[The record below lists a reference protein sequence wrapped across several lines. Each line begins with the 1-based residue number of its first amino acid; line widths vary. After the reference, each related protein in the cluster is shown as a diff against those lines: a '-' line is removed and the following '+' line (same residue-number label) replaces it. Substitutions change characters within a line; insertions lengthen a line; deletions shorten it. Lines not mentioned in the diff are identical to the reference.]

1 MLSVDCPVFFQLTKR
16 VYKGIPEAM
25 RGHVWC
31 QLLDLPR
38 LKAEQS
44 GIYEVRKSASLL
56 FMSISS
62 VKNMVYDPTIVV
74 LSLSSE
80 FGQVRAV
87 DWLFKG
93 KQMTC
98 SVVVTKTM

>member
-1 MLSVDCPVFFQLTKR
+1 MCVGSCKLIGLSCPQVTER

-44 GIYEVRKSASLL
+44 GIYEVRTVLQFMSVCSVEHVVYNPMIVDLSLL
-56 FMSISS
+56 SGFCII
-62 VKNMVYDPTIVV
+62 TIV
-74 LSLSSE
+74 
-80 FGQVRAV
+80 
-87 DWLFKG
+87 K
-93 KQMTC
+93 
-98 SVVVTKTM
+98 